1 MELRITGTNKELY
14 EKGECFM
21 SRRTF
26 KTLVL
31 AIVSLLLAGAF
42 LTGCNS
48 AKTQAVKSSD
58 STTTPT
64 PATTPAPPTVNNLP
78 ETTPHSVKLTLYFP
92 NSDASGLISTDR
104 TVVVADQ
111 EIIKAMF
118 IELATPPSGM
128 QKPIPEGTTL
138 KSASVK
144 DDVAT
149 IDLSTEFQKNFGGGS
164 AGEQMTMYSI
174 VNTLTT
180 LPNVHSVQFLLDGI
194 KLDGIL
200 GNLDT
205 STPLKRNDSLILKT
219 N

>member
-1 MELRITGTNKELY
+1 
-14 EKGECFM
+14 M

-31 AIVSLLLAGAF
+31 AIVSLLLVGTF
-42 LTGCNS
+42 LINYNS
-48 AKTQAVKSSD
+48 SKTQSPKPSD
-58 STTTPT
+58 ITTNPDPSATPT
-64 PATTPAPPTVNNLP
+64 PPTVSDLP
-78 ETTPHSVKLTLYFP
+78 DTTPHSVKLTLYFP
-92 NSDASGLISTDR
+92 NSDASGLISTNR
-104 TVVVADQ
+104 TVIVSDQ
-111 EIIKAMF
+111 EVIKAMF
-118 IELATPPSGM
+118 IELSTPPSGM
-128 QKPIPEGTTL
+128 QKPLPKGTTL

-144 DDVAT
+144 DGVAT
-149 IDLSTEFQKNFGGGS
+149 IDLSPEFQKNFGGGS

-180 LPNVHSVQFLLDGI
+180 LPNVHSVQFLLDGK

-205 STPLKRNDSLILKT
+205 SLPLTRNDSLILQT